1 MSTKT
6 YQGNTKHLSLLIT
19 VKGEVKRITL
29 LGGRE
34 NGTYTTKDHSEQK
47 AIENTDRFKMG
58 EIKIISETGEAKEPA
73 KTKPST
79 EVQTPIAEPKEVNV
93 KGKEGANTNL
103 SDLNP
108 TFPVL
113 NKDYPEAKRVQDAQR
128 ILVKEYGAK
137 AKEVAV
143 KKDILEFAKKINV
156 TFSSLQ

>member
-19 VKGEVKRITL
+19 VKGVDKRITL

-34 NGTYTTKDHSEQK
+34 NGTYITKDIAEQR
-47 AIENTDRFKMG
+47 AIENTERFKAG
-58 EIKIISETGEAKEPA
+58 EIKIINDT
-73 KTKPST
+73 
-79 EVQTPIAEPKEVNV
+79 AEPKDSVEINV
-93 KGKEGANTNL
+93 SVEKQTIITEKTEPKETINTIIKEA
-103 SDLNP
+103 
-108 TFPVL
+108 
-113 NKDYPEAKRVQDAQR
+113 KDYPEAKRVQDAQR

-143 KKDILEFAKKINV
+143 KKDILEFAKNINV

>member
-19 VKGEVKRITL
+19 VKGVNKRITL

-34 NGTYTTKDHSEQK
+34 NGTYITNDIAEQR
-47 AIENTDRFKMG
+47 AIENTERFKAG
-58 EIKIISETGEAKEPA
+58 EIKIINDT
-73 KTKPST
+73 
-79 EVQTPIAEPKEVNV
+79 VEPKDSVEINV
-93 KGKEGANTNL
+93 SVEKQTITTEKTEPEETINTIIKEA
-103 SDLNP
+103 
-108 TFPVL
+108 
-113 NKDYPEAKRVQDAQR
+113 KDYPEAKRVQDAQR

-143 KKDILEFAKKINV
+143 KKDILEFAKNINV